1 METDRPFVLVQ
12 LSDPHIGATWTS
24 ADPVTRLRAAVEAI
38 RPRLGLPDAVLVTG
52 DLAEH
57 GSAEEY
63 KLVRE
68 ELATLRAPVAVVPG
82 NHDDRSALRRAFD
95 LPGEDADPI
104 HYSLDIGPLRLVML
118 DSTIPGE
125 DGGELGPEQLSW
137 LETTMAA
144 APERPTLLVMH
155 HPPLLTGMT
164 PWDRIGLAES
174 SRVEL
179 TAIATRNPQVLAIL
193 AGHVHRA
200 MTGSIGGRVAITAPS
215 TYLQARL
222 DLVAERLVF
231 AEEEPPALAVH
242 TLLDGELVSHILMP

>member
-1 METDRPFVLVQ
+1 MGTDRPFVLVHV
-12 LSDPHIGATWTS
+12 SDPHIGATWIS
-24 ADPVTRLRAAVEAI
+24 GDPRARLRAAVEAI
-38 RPRLGLPDAVLVTG
+38 RPRLGLPDAVVVSG

-63 KLVRE
+63 ALVRE
-68 ELATLRAPVAVVPG
+68 QIATLRAPVAVVPG

-95 LPGEDADPI
+95 LPGGDADPI

-125 DGGELGPEQLSW
+125 DGGELGSEQLSW
-137 LETTMAA
+137 LDTTLAA

-179 TAIATRNPQVLAIL
+179 TRIATRNPQVLAIL
-193 AGHVHRA
+193 AGHIHRPT
-200 MTGSIGGRVAITAPS
+200 TGSIGGRVAITAPS
-215 TYLQARL
+215 TYVQARL
-222 DLVAERLVF
+222 DLVAEKLVF

-242 TLLDGELVSHILMP
+242 TLLDGDLVSHILMP